1 MKKDELDSLVICKKC
16 HTLHQKTEI
25 HKDTTALCSY
35 CNTVIYRYTEH
46 LSRNTLALSFTTLI
60 LLIVT
65 FLFDI
70 VTINI
75 NGVYKSLNLQSLFV
89 VVFEQGYYLVGIML
103 LFLIVIFPIVILL
116 SIIVLLILMHHK
128 KSGYTV
134 KRLLII
140 IAKFQHWS
148 MVDIFF
154 ISILVSMVKL
164 FAYAQIELGV
174 SFFSFI
180 LLLILDIII
189 IKKISF
195 NELWILYESIYLR
208 DNNRDNNEKS

>member
-1 MKKDELDSLVICKKC
+1 MLVICKKC
-16 HTLHQKTEI
+16 HTLHQKIEI
-25 HKDTTALCSY
+25 HKDTKALCSY
-35 CNTVIYRYTEH
+35 CNTVIYRYTSH

-70 VTINI
+70 MTINI
-75 NGVYKSLNLQSLFV
+75 NGVYKSLNLESLFI
-89 VVFEQGYYLVGIML
+89 VVFGQGYYLVGIML
-103 LFLIVIFPIVILL
+103 LFLIVIFPVAILISLILL
-116 SIIVLLILMHHK
+116 LTLMHHK

-134 KRLLII
+134 KRLLIL
-140 IAKFQHWS
+140 IAKFHHWS

-180 LLLILDIII
+180 LLLILDIIV

-195 NELWILYESIYLR
+195 NELWILYESIYLK
-208 DNNRDNNEKS
+208 DNKK

>member
-16 HTLHQKTEI
+16 HTLHKKIKI
-25 HKDTTALCSY
+25 HRDTKAICSY
-35 CNTVIYRYTEH
+35 CNTVIYRHTKH
-46 LSRNTLALSFTTLI
+46 LSRTTLALSFTALI
-60 LLIVT
+60 LLIIA
-65 FLFDI
+65 LSFDI
-70 VTINI
+70 ITINI

-103 LFLIVIFPIVILL
+103 LFLIVIFPLAILVSIILL
-116 SIIVLLILMHHK
+116 LTLMHYK
-128 KSGYTV
+128 IAGYTV
-134 KRLLII
+134 KRLLIL

-148 MVDIFF
+148 MIDIFF

-164 FAYAQIELGV
+164 FAYAQIELGI

-180 LLLILDIII
+180 MLLILDIII

-195 NELWILYESIYLR
+195 NELWILYERIYI
-208 DNNRDNNEKS
+208 NEKNENL

>member
-16 HTLHQKTEI
+16 HTLHQKIEI
-25 HKDTTALCSY
+25 HKDTKALCSY
-35 CNTVIYRYTEH
+35 CNTVIYRYSSN

-65 FLFDI
+65 FVFDI
-70 VTINI
+70 MTINI
-75 NGVYKSLNLQSLFV
+75 NGVYKSLNLESLFI
-89 VVFEQGYYLVGIML
+89 VVFGQGYYLVGIML
-103 LFLIVIFPIVILL
+103 LFLIVIFPVTILVSL
-116 SIIVLLILMHHK
+116 IVLLTLMHHK

-134 KRLLII
+134 KRLLIL

-195 NELWILYESIYLR
+195 NELWVLYESIYLK
-208 DNNRDNNEKS
+208 DNKK